1 MSSNTVFKTDD
12 TGAFGNQFITIKFK
26 NPRLYPVSK
35 ILVVVNGGV
44 CIPPKEFTDENN
56 FQIEE
61 TTLNVNFVS
70 NETAKFNAA
79 NVVNLVA
86 YDMQGLQYTCRQSFT
101 FYAQNGVI
109 IKNGCC

>member
-1 MSSNTVFKTDD
+1 MSSNAVFKGDD

-35 ILVVVNGGV
+35 ILVVVNDGV
-44 CIPPKEFTDENN
+44 CISPKEFTDENN
-56 FQIEE
+56 FQIAE

-86 YDMQGLQYTCRQSFT
+86 YDMQGLQYTCSQSFT

-109 IKNGCC
+109 LRNGCC